1 MKLKMKK
8 VTNKEKQ
15 NGIFII
21 LILLALSIIIF
32 FAIPSILSSKHT
44 AVEKVVKDLENLI
57 DVKEDETP
65 KFTAT
70 HIKTPEP
77 LKAVYMSSWVAGTPS
92 IRKGIVQL
100 IEDTEL
106 NAIVIDIKD
115 DTGRVSF
122 DVWNEELENI
132 GSEEIRIRDLR
143 DFIALLHSKN
153 IYVIGRISAFQD
165 PYMTNLR
172 PEMAVKRSSD
182 KEVWKDRKGLSW
194 IDASSRPMWDY
205 LMLLADESYNAGF
218 DEINFDYIRF
228 PSDGNM
234 NDIFYPYS
242 EEKINNDPDLGKAIV
257 LESFFQHM
265 AEYFENSDVVLSG
278 DLFGMVTTNSD
289 DLNIGQVLER
299 ALPYFDYIAPMV
311 YPSHYPKT
319 FIGLANP
326 AASPYEVIKYSM
338 DSAVKKVDELKS
350 STTTP
355 DWIREHVRREQ
366 LRPWLQDFNLGAT
379 YTAEMVRLQMDAT
392 YDSGLTSWMLWDA
405 SNTYT
410 REALLQN

>member
-1 MKLKMKK
+1 MKK
-8 VTNKEKQ
+8 VSSKEKQ
-15 NGIFII
+15 KGALLLLAVLI
-21 LILLALSIIIF
+21 LIGLIF
-32 FAIPSILSSKHT
+32 FAVPALLSSQHS
-44 AVEKVVKDLENLI
+44 AIERVVEELESVV
-57 DVKEDETP
+57 DVVVDETP
-65 KFTAT
+65 KFVAT
-70 HIKTPEP
+70 HVETPDP

-92 IRKGIVQL
+92 IRKGIIQL

-106 NAIVIDIKD
+106 NAIIIDIKD

-122 DVWNEELENI
+122 DIWNKELEEF
-132 GSEEIRIRDLR
+132 GSEEIRIGDLR
-143 DFIALLHSKN
+143 EFIAELHSKD

-165 PYMTNLR
+165 PYMVNLR

-182 KEVWKDRKGLSW
+182 MEVWKDRKGISW
-194 IDASSRPMWDY
+194 IDASSLPMWDY
-205 LMLLADESYNAGF
+205 LVRLGKESYEAGF
-218 DEINFDYIRF
+218 DEINYDYIRF

-242 EEKINNDPDLGKAIV
+242 EDKINNDPDLGKAEV
-257 LESFFQHM
+257 LESFFAYM
-265 AEYFENSDVVLSG
+265 ADSFKDSDVVLSG

-319 FIGLANP
+319 FIGLGNP
-326 AASPYEVIKYSM
+326 AAHPYEVIKYSM
-338 DSAVKKVDELKS
+338 DSAVKKVDALKS

-355 DWIREHVRREQ
+355 AWIREHVRREQ

-410 REALLQN
+410 VDALLKE